1 MSLDVFMD
9 ILQALLKKNI
19 LRQEDVE
26 QAEKEAQATGQKP
39 EEILLAGRGIQ
50 EDLLFQTKAEL
61 LSTPLRSVDPKDVS
75 LKTLELIPEDSAK
88 YYKMAPLVFVDGVL
102 EVGMVYPEDERA
114 QEALQFLARQGNFSY
129 KTSLITLS
137 TFQSLLRESRSLRR
151 EATRALKE
159 LEEAME
165 QGAKKQKQELDEG
178 EQLREDAPITKMVA
192 VIVRNAVEGGAS
204 DIHIEPGKGGLR
216 VRFRFLGD
224 LHPSLI
230 LPASVSSSIVSRLK
244 VLANMKI
251 DETRKPQ
258 DGRFSAVVG
267 GRTIDFRVAT
277 FPTPQG
283 EKVALRVLDPAAAF
297 RSFEELGVES
307 MNLKRIKKATERP
320 YGLIL
325 VTGPTGSGK
334 TTTLY
339 AILRQLNKETVNV
352 LSLEDPVEYFIDGVN
367 QSQVQPDIGYDFA
380 SGLRQLLRQ
389 DPDIIMVGEVRD
401 SETAQLVIHAA
412 LTGHIVLSTL
422 HTNSASGGIPRL
434 RDMGVDQYLIPTTL
448 ALAIAQRL
456 VRRLCNTCKKK
467 VEPEKG
473 IRELLWKELQE
484 LPPAAKKQIPPTVG
498 KSLEELFVFQPV
510 GCKKCG
516 ASGYAGRI
524 AIMETLEMSDRIA
537 ELVTTRA
544 SEAKMEKVA
553 QEEGMLTMRQD
564 GILKV
569 LDGVTTIEEVF
580 RVTAES

>member
-1 MSLDVFMD
+1 MD
-9 ILQALLKKNI
+9 ILQALVQKNL
-19 LRQEDVE
+19 LRKEEAE
-26 QAEKEAQATGQKP
+26 QIGKEVQASGQKP
-39 EEILLAGRGIQ
+39 EEVLFARRKID

-61 LSTPLRSVDPKDVS
+61 LQMPLRSVDPKEIS

-88 YYKMAPLVFVDGVL
+88 YYKMAPLALKEGVL
-102 EVGMVYPEDERA
+102 EVGMAYPEDQRA

-129 KTSLITLS
+129 GISLITLS
-137 TFQSLLRESRSLRR
+137 AFESLMKESRSLRR
-151 EATRALKE
+151 ETTRALKE
-159 LEEAME
+159 LEEEME
-165 QGAKKQKQELDEG
+165 KGAEKPKKEVVEEG
-178 EQLREDAPITKMVA
+178 QLREDAPITKMVA

-224 LHPSLI
+224 LHPSLV
-230 LPASVSSSIVSRLK
+230 LPANVSSSIVSRLK

-267 GRTIDFRVAT
+267 GRAIDFRVAT

-297 RSFEELGVES
+297 KSFEDLGIES

-339 AILRQLNKETVNV
+339 AILRQLNKETVNI

-367 QSQVQPDIGYDFA
+367 QSQVQPEIGYDFA

-422 HTNSASGGIPRL
+422 HTNSASGVIPRL
-434 RDMGVDQYLIPTTL
+434 LDMGVDRYLIPTTL

-456 VRRLCNTCKKK
+456 VRRLCNDCKKK

-473 IRELLWKELQE
+473 IRELLWNEIQG
-484 LPPAAKKQIPPTVG
+484 LPPAARKQLPPTVG
-498 KSLEELFVFQPV
+498 KNQEELFIFHPV
-510 GCKKCG
+510 GCKRCG
-516 ASGYAGRI
+516 ASGYTGRI
-524 AIMETLEMSDRIA
+524 AIMETLAMSDRIA
-537 ELVTTRA
+537 ELVNTRA
-544 SEAKMEKVA
+544 SESKVEKAA

-569 LDGVTTIEEVF
+569 LDGVTTFEEVL